1 MWMWSFIHAE
11 LLNLPSHDCIF
22 TNMLSLLY
30 WSISDLNLTWYRADP
45 QVTDEEEQRKWK
57 KVEVKTRGG
66 KWESRLRQRQ
76 KRKGNMVRKKKDE
89 YHTVCL
95 LFFAPREKPMTP
107 SDGIVATQASLN
119 WETANN
125 KNPLGVVCV
134 NTLSFLYLWAKREQF
149 LRRGDTRQQR
159 ASKTELIY
167 TDGVQ
172 PVNSPG

>member
-1 MWMWSFIHAE
+1 MKKSWSK
-11 LLNLPSHDCIF
+11 D
-22 TNMLSLLY
+22 
-30 WSISDLNLTWYRADP
+30 
-45 QVTDEEEQRKWK
+45 QGRK
-57 KVEVKTRGG
+57 VRVKTEAEA
-66 KWESRLRQRQ
+66 KEE
-76 KRKGNMVRKKKDE
+76 RKHGQEKKDE

-107 SDGIVATQASLN
+107 SDGIVATRASLN

-149 LRRGDTRQQR
+149 LRREDTRQQR